1 MDETDKRIIFQL
13 MKNART
19 PLSEISEKIG
29 ISAQALNYRVS
40 RLQESGIIRKFSLH
54 VNPQIKGLIS
64 GFAAFRNS
72 GYESDRIV
80 SKFKCLE
87 EITIYEF
94 NGKDQKQIY
103 EFINDAAGKLGEP
116 FMRYIPEP
124 RQLNMAFGKMDLEI
138 IEILK
143 VNPRLPVLNIAEKL
157 NAKPSVVR
165 KRLAM
170 MGKNR
175 VINAVAEIDL
185 TKTDSTILSIISSS
199 VEKLFPY
206 FGENIIFYIS
216 DKGNEIIVGY
226 AENLKKARGTIE
238 KLRET
243 DPSTQVMVVYEYEF
257 N

>member
-1 MDETDKRIIFQL
+1 MDEIDKRIIFQL

-19 PLSEISEKIG
+19 PLKEISEKIG

-40 RLQESGIIRKFSLH
+40 RLQESGVIRKFSLH
-54 VNPQIKGLIS
+54 VNPQIKGMIS

-80 SKFKCLE
+80 SRFKCLE

-94 NGKDQKQIY
+94 NGKDQNEVY
-103 EFINDAAGKLGEP
+103 ECINDATRKLGEP
-116 FMRYIPEP
+116 FMKYIPQP
-124 RQLNMAFGKMDLEI
+124 RQLNMSFGKLDFEI

-143 VNPRLPVLNIAEKL
+143 ESPRLPVLSIAEKL
-157 NAKPSVVR
+157 NVKPSVAR

-170 MGKNR
+170 MEKNR

-185 TKTDSTILSIISSS
+185 AKTDSTILSIISSS
-199 VEKLFPY
+199 VESLFPY
-206 FGENIIFYIS
+206 FGDNIIFYIS
-216 DKGNEIIVGY
+216 DRGNGIIVGY
-226 AENLKKARGTIE
+226 ADNLKKARGTIE
-238 KLRET
+238 KIRET
-243 DPSTQVMVVYEYEF
+243 DPLTQVMVVYEYEF